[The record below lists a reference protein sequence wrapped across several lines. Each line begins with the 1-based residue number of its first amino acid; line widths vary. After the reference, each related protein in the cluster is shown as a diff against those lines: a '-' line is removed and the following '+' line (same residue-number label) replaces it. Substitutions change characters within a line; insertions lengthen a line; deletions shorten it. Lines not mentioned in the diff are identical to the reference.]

1 MDFQLADLLE
11 ALCDADRDAEV
22 LVAGERRFTRGAL
35 DERANRLAHHLAG
48 RGVQRGDRVGVYA
61 CNRGEWVEALV
72 ACWKLGAAAINV
84 NYRYVVDELR
94 YLWDNA
100 TLTTLIYER
109 GFAPQ
114 VRTLA
119 LDFPRLTRYLVL
131 EDGSDEPEAPG
142 VPYEDALASSSPERG
157 FAPRSGDDRHVLYTG
172 GTTGLPKGV
181 VWRHEDLYRN
191 LAWPLARIETPEQ
204 IVRQSPNPM
213 GLRTLALA
221 PLMHGG
227 GQYPLIITV
236 FNGGV
241 SVLSTDRSFDAER
254 VLDLVARE
262 RVMTLNVI
270 GDAMGAP
277 IADAALDPTYE
288 RDLSALRVVTSG
300 GAILSE
306 PVRARLRTAFPD
318 AVVTGGV
325 GASEIGTAAF
335 EAGREEHDGPRF
347 KLATDTAVLDDDLE
361 PVPPGG
367 VGRVARRGAIP
378 VGYLGDPERTAA
390 TFPVDRHGIRWVI
403 PGDYARVEPDGTFVL
418 LGRGSACIN
427 SGGEKIYPD
436 EVEHVVA
443 LHPAVHDVIVVGAAD
458 PTWQERV
465 VALVDPEPGSELSLV
480 ALQAHCRRHLAGYKI
495 PRALVLGP
503 LRRTEI
509 GKPDYRWAT
518 ARAAEASGS
527 PGR

>member
-1 MDFQLADLLE
+1 MDFQLADLFE
-11 ALCDADRDAEV
+11 ALCDADPAAEV
-22 LVAGERRFTRGAL
+22 VVAGPRRSTRGEL
-35 DERANRLAHHLAG
+35 DERANRLAHHLEREG
-48 RGVQRGDRVGVYA
+48 IRRGDRVGVYSFD
-61 CNRGEWVEALV
+61 RGEWVEALL
-72 ACWKLGAAAINV
+72 ACWKLGATAINV

-94 YLWDNA
+94 YLWENA
-100 TLTTLIYER
+100 DLDALVYER
-109 GFAPQ
+109 EFAAP

-119 LDFPRLTRYLVL
+119 PDFPRLTRYVVL
-131 EDGSDEPEAPG
+131 EDGSAAPDTPG
-142 VPYEDALASSSPERG
+142 VPYEEALAAASPERG
-157 FAPRSGDDRHVLYTG
+157 FAPRSGDDHHVLYTG

-191 LAWPLARIETPEQ
+191 LAWPLARIDTPDE

-213 GLRTLALA
+213 RLRTLALA

-227 GQYPLIITV
+227 GQYPLVITV

-241 SVLSTDRSFDAER
+241 SVLSTDRSFDAGR
-254 VLDLVARE
+254 VLDLAARE
-262 RVMTLNVI
+262 RVTTINLI

-277 IADAALDPTYE
+277 IAAAASDPRAQ
-288 RDLSALRVVTSG
+288 RDLSSLKVVTSG
-300 GAILSE
+300 GAVLSE
-306 PVRARLRTAFPD
+306 PVRERLRAAFPA

-335 EAGREEHDGPRF
+335 ESGREAHDGPRF
-347 KLATDTAVLDDDLE
+347 KVAADTAVLDDGLE
-361 PVPPGG
+361 PVPAGG
-367 VGRVARRGAIP
+367 VGRVARSGAIP
-378 VGYLGDPERTAA
+378 LGYLGDPDRTAA
-390 TFPVDRHGIRWVI
+390 TFPTDGHGVRWVI
-403 PGDYARVEPDGTFVL
+403 PGDYARVEADGTFVL

-443 LHPAVHDVIVVGAAD
+443 LHPAVRDVIVVGAPD

-465 VALVDPEPGSELSLV
+465 VALVDPEPGTELTLD
-480 ALQAHCRRHLAGYKI
+480 ALQDHCRRHLAGYKV

-518 ARAAEASGS
+518 ARAADA
-527 PGR
+527 PR